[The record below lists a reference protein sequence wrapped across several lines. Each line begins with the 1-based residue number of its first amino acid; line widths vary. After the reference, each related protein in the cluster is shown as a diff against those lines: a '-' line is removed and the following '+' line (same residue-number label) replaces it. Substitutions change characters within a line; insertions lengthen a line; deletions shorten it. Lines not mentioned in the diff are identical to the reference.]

1 MKQFLKFINSWENY
15 ILLGILMLFVSV
27 GWYAMYYE
35 NDAATMKL
43 SMAIVG
49 VVGAVF
55 MIGSFVSWKKKQRI
69 IKKNNEQDNTN

>member
-1 MKQFLKFINSWENY
+1 
-15 ILLGILMLFVSV
+15 MLFVSV